1 MHCQRKLVLRGS
13 PVTAVD
19 RPPTAFKKSVA
30 DEWVVPWVLNASAWL
45 EDVSGWQIG
54 VLGSFAARRSL
65 GRSDSRLEW
74 QVYIPVCQCPDYRNV
89 PSQRLTGLPRSH
101 KSVRAPA
108 VSSCQAAW
116 LFRHWNTGCSQ
127 RPYYVVIESMMSDYP
142 AWCLFT
148 DQAMKA
154 VSVYRRSATT
164 SIRYTD
170 AATKTQSDCHTDCV
184 VRRSAARDGQC

>member
-65 GRSDSRLEW
+65 GRSDSRLE
-74 QVYIPVCQCPDYRNV
+74 
-89 PSQRLTGLPRSH
+89 
-101 KSVRAPA
+101 
-108 VSSCQAAW
+108 
-116 LFRHWNTGCSQ
+116 
-127 RPYYVVIESMMSDYP
+127 
-142 AWCLFT
+142 
-148 DQAMKA
+148 
-154 VSVYRRSATT
+154 
-164 SIRYTD
+164 
-170 AATKTQSDCHTDCV
+170 
-184 VRRSAARDGQC
+184 